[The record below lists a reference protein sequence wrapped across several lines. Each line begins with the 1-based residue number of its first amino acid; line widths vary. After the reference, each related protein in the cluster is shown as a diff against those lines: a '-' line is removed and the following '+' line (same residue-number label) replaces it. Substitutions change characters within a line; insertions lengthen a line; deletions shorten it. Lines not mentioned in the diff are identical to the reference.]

1 MFSPISWQEFL
12 NTALIALGLYY
23 VVSVVIF
30 YSRDMVARI
39 KKAGQPEPID
49 SEGGNSSLMGQI
61 RKDTPKKH
69 EDFVEAQDLVI
80 DPASSSRAERSEET
94 LLINSV
100 SHLLREIKVLA
111 RVVKQSN
118 GSKANAT
125 PMFQS
130 LLSNYAHLAGTKYR
144 ESIMVFIHDTIRGEC
159 SFETALDEIDGWWPQ
174 EQEND
179 NKQSKSEI

>member
-1 MFSPISWQEFL
+1 MFNSISWQEFL
-12 NTALIALGLYY
+12 NTALIALALYY
-23 VVSVVIF
+23 VVAVLIF
-30 YSRDMVARI
+30 YSGALVARFRG
-39 KKAGQPEPID
+39 APQAEPVD
-49 SEGGNSSLMGQI
+49 SERRNHPLMGQI

-80 DPASSSRAERSEET
+80 DPDSTSRAERSEGAI
-94 LLINSV
+94 LINSV

-111 RVVKQSN
+111 RVVKESN

-130 LLSNYAHLAGTKYR
+130 LLANYAHLAGTKYR

-159 SFETALDEIDGWWPQ
+159 AFEAALDEIDSWWPR
-174 EQEND
+174 EQEKEN
-179 NKQSKSEI
+179 N

>member
-1 MFSPISWQEFL
+1 MFNSISWQEFL
-12 NTALIALGLYY
+12 NTGLAALAIYY
-23 VVSVVIF
+23 LASVLIF
-30 YSRDMVARI
+30 YSKDLLTRF
-39 KKAGQPEPID
+39 KGFPQPEPVN
-49 SEGGNSSLMGQI
+49 SERRDHPLMGQI

-69 EDFVEAQDLVI
+69 EYIVEAHELVI
-80 DPASSSRAERSEET
+80 DPANPSNAERSEED

-111 RVVKQSN
+111 RVIMESN

-130 LLSNYAHLAGTKYR
+130 LLANYAHLAGTKYR

-159 SFETALDEIDGWWPQ
+159 GFEAALDEINRWWPR
-174 EQEND
+174 EENE
-179 NKQSKSEI
+179 NK

>member
-1 MFSPISWQEFL
+1 MFNSISWPEFL
-12 NTALIALGLYY
+12 NVALTALGLYY
-23 VVSVVIF
+23 VVSVLIF
-30 YSRDMVARI
+30 YSRDIVTRF
-39 KKAGQPEPID
+39 KDPPQPVD
-49 SEGGNSSLMGQI
+49 SEGRNYPIMGQI

-69 EDFVEAQDLVI
+69 EHFVEAEDLVI
-80 DPASSSRAERSEET
+80 DPDSSSRAERSEET

-111 RVVKQSN
+111 RVVKESN

-144 ESIMVFIHDTIRGEC
+144 ESIMVFVHDALRGEC
-159 SFETALDEIDGWWPQ
+159 TFEATLDEIQRWWPR
-174 EQEND
+174 EQEKEN
-179 NKQSKSEI
+179 NQ

>member
-1 MFSPISWQEFL
+1 M
-12 NTALIALGLYY
+12 ALIALGLYY
-23 VVSVVIF
+23 VVTVVVF
-30 YSRDMVARI
+30 YFRDMVARF
-39 KKAGQPEPID
+39 KNAAQPEPLV
-49 SEGGNSSLMGQI
+49 SERRNDPLMGQI

-69 EDFVEAQDLVI
+69 EDFVEARDLVI
-80 DPASSSRAERSEET
+80 DPASSSRAERSEEA

-111 RVVKQSN
+111 RVVKESN

-144 ESIMVFIHDTIRGEC
+144 ESIMVFIHDAIRGDC
-159 SFETALDEIDGWWPQ
+159 AFEVPLGEIESWWPQ
-174 EQEND
+174 EKVKD
-179 NKQSKSEI
+179 NNQ